1 MTQQLTAEK
10 ARELRDVITKNA
22 AVIEPTIRDLY
33 IVQALDLALLV
44 LEAQRFA
51 DIAGCGFVVCRPH
64 GEPAQ
69 VADPSKVHLSFIDA
83 GLGHGD

>member
-1 MTQQLTAEK
+1 MNKLTAEK

-44 LEAQRFA
+44 LEAQQDA
-51 DIAGCGFVVCRPH
+51 ENYGSGFVACFS
-64 GEPAQ
+64 GQEPKK
-69 VADPSKVHLSFIDA
+69 ADPHRVVITFTDVGS
-83 GLGHGD
+83 GHGD